1 MNICIKKLFSQRF
14 YDTSYWYHKS
24 CEGVGGLIL
33 EVGTFGITFFGF
45 AMHTHQACL
54 NDPPPP
60 HPHLK
65 KLIWRLKI
73 IQVVNL
79 KTKNYVLVWIGGS
92 PIIKTTCPVEMAH
105 SAVIESS

>member
-1 MNICIKKLFSQRF
+1 M
-14 YDTSYWYHKS
+14 T
-24 CEGVGGLIL
+24 
-33 EVGTFGITFFGF
+33 
-45 AMHTHQACL
+45 
-54 NDPPPP
+54 PPPP